1 MVLIDTSIWIDHF
14 RNSNDQLVELLNDGE
29 VFCHPLIIGELA
41 CGNIKNRKEILTA
54 LQALP
59 QSSVVDHDEIMFFI
73 DKNQIMG
80 KGLGYSDI
88 ALLASALVT
97 MIPLWTF
104 DQKPSAIAKKLNIHF
119 IREGLRK

>member
-1 MVLIDTSIWIDHF
+1 MVLADTSIWIDHF
-14 RNSNDQLVELLNDGE
+14 RNSNDQLAELLHDGE

-41 CGNIKNRKEILTA
+41 CGNIKNRKEILSD

-59 QSSVVDHDEIMFFI
+59 QSAVIEHDEIMIFI

-80 KGLGYSDI
+80 KGLGYVDMAI
-88 ALLASALVT
+88 LASALVT

-104 DQKPSAIAKKLNIHF
+104 DQKLSAIAKKMNINYQ
-119 IREGLRK
+119 RRTA